1 MQTHS
6 GLKTGG
12 LPLIYEITIWVLY
25 VGTYKYAYY
34 VDRVE
39 IAHNVSM
46 FPYPQVAIYALAM
59 SLYWLLYYRAAV
71 PWILRHKKHWL
82 LLIAILLFVLV
93 LSIPNNYFVTWIF
106 MQLNGQEEL
115 HRFYASEFAV
125 YARRMA
131 YGRGWSMNILAPDL
145 IAFSSVAFLRYA
157 IESEQRNW
165 QMERQNY
172 QLKIDALRAKI
183 NPHFLFN
190 TLNSVYGMTLLG
202 KKDAPDFILRMSD
215 AMRYILYES
224 SAERVLLEKEVAFI
238 ESYFAIENQRLGNVR
253 IRFASQG
260 IDSSTMIAPLILLPF
275 IENAIKHGAQHFRE
289 NAQIDSKITLQE
301 NRLYFEIAN
310 DVHDNPDILK
320 GPKGVGME
328 NVRARLEL
336 CYPGKYILK
345 IDEGNKQYKVYL
357 SIDLNLS

>member
-1 MQTHS
+1 M
-6 GLKTGG
+6 KTGR

-25 VGTYKYAYY
+25 AGTYKYAYY
-34 VDRVE
+34 LDRVE
-39 IAHNVSM
+39 IVHNPGM

-82 LLIAILLFVLV
+82 LLIAILFFVLV

-106 MQLNGQEEL
+106 MQLTGQEEL
-115 HRFYASEFAV
+115 QRFYAAEFAV

-172 QLKIDALRAKI
+172 QLKIDALRARI

-253 IRFASQG
+253 IRFSSQG
-260 IDSSTMIAPLILLPF
+260 IDSTTMIAPLILLPF

-301 NRLYFEIAN
+301 NRLYFEISN
-310 DVHDNPDILK
+310 DVHENPDMLK

-336 CYPGKYILK
+336 CYPDKYILK
-345 IDEGNKQYKVYL
+345 IDEGNNQYKVYL